1 MFHRLALIA
10 LFIASALLSACAG
23 IATPTVLPP
32 VAETII
38 SEPSIPTQPAISTQ
52 AAIPTPG
59 PTSELPGLDEVAR
72 AQMAVRCAQEFSHS
86 IHPITG
92 QAQFVPQ
99 RVAAQIEVQGNW
111 SDYSPD
117 LNHSGFDASVHPSAA
132 DYLVCIR
139 ETRINVGSYTDNASA
154 YRREW
159 EVLLVSFPGQ
169 EVLRSSNFT
178 GGEPPGIKGYGGP
191 GYGARPV
198 EALAEWLESFTAPPP
213 GSLRPFLTLQ
223 PEDGFVSTALAFT
236 PDGQTLVSGQAS
248 GGLSLWQLLDA
259 PTETSL
265 PAQANDILDLSISPD
280 GSLLA
285 AVDRDGQ
292 AQIINLT
299 YQSQVASFGLN
310 SVPAIS
316 VALLPQGDRIVAGGA
331 NGQIA
336 VYDIATSNQL
346 AAFGD
351 SSMAWSNFLALAPDG
366 KTLAGSQPGPAVVAW
381 DLESS
386 QELFRL
392 VAPEY
397 PLKLAWVDGGQK
409 LAGLFLGGEVR
420 LWDASGQLLHS
431 FQAGQVE
438 RAAFSPDGLL
448 LATAGVQGGVKLW
461 DLQTGALS
469 SLSLIGP
476 DELITALAFSPDSQR
491 LAAAVWDSPIVVWE
505 LGQGSPAAAVPPASP
520 AKTPTSPAP
529 RPAKTPTSPAPSSPS
544 PVGWTYLSE
553 FKPTVVQ
560 LGYGTYSVGTFKFSS
575 EDPADDVHTGDPIRM
590 HGVDYPQGIFAHAPA
605 RFTYNIDGQSFS
617 EFQATLGLIEKINC
631 GDGVEF
637 VLLLD
642 GQEIYHSP
650 RLQQWSTPLKIQVP
664 LSAGSQL
671 SLVVEM
677 GDRSNKDCDW
687 AIWGD
692 PRLR

>member
-10 LFIASALLSACAG
+10 LFIASALLSACTGAP
-23 IATPTVLPP
+23 TPTILPR

-38 SEPSIPTQPAISTQ
+38 SDSSVPDQSTIPTQPAISTQ

-59 PTSELPGLDEVAR
+59 PTSELPGLDEIAR

-99 RVAAQIEVQGNW
+99 RVAAQIEVQGSW

-169 EVLRSSNFT
+169 EVLGSSNFT
-178 GGEPPGIKGYGGP
+178 GGEPPGIKGYSGP
-191 GYGARPV
+191 GYGDQPV
-198 EALAEWLESFTAPPP
+198 LALAEWLEGFTAPPP

-223 PEDGFVSTALAFT
+223 PGDGFVSTALAFT
-236 PDGQTLVSGQAS
+236 PAGQTLVSGQAS

-265 PAQANDILDLSISPD
+265 PAQANDILDLSVSPD

-285 AVDRDGQ
+285 VVDRDGQ
-292 AQIINLT
+292 ARIINLT

-310 SVPAIS
+310 PVPTIS

-336 VYDIATSNQL
+336 VYEIATSNQL
-346 AAFGD
+346 ATFGEF
-351 SSMAWSNFLALAPDG
+351 SQAWSNILALAPDG

-381 DLESS
+381 DLESG

-392 VAPEY
+392 AASEY
-397 PLKLAWVDGGQK
+397 PQKLAWVAGRQK

-420 LWDASGQLLHS
+420 VWDASGQLLYS

-448 LATAGVQGGVKLW
+448 IATAGVQGGVKLW
-461 DLQTGALS
+461 DMQTGALS

-476 DELITALAFSPDSQR
+476 DELITALAFSPDSRR
-491 LAAAVWDSPIVVWE
+491 LAAAVWDSSIVIWE
-505 LGQGSPAAAVPPASP
+505 LGQGSTAPSVPTASP
-520 AKTPTSPAP
+520 AKTSTNPAH
-529 RPAKTPTSPAPSSPS
+529 SSPS

-575 EDPADDVHTGDPIRM
+575 EDSADDIHTGDPIRM

-605 RFTYNIDGQSFS
+605 RFTYTIDGQSFS

-637 VLLLD
+637 VLWLD
-642 GQEIYHSP
+642 GQEIYRSP
-650 RLQQWSTPLKIQVP
+650 RLQPWSTPLKVQVP
-664 LSAGSQL
+664 LSPGSQL
-671 SLVVEM
+671 SLVVEA
-677 GDRSNKDCDW
+677 GSHSNKDCDW
-687 AIWGD
+687 AIWGN

>member
-1 MFHRLALIA
+1 MLYPPRRLIVAFL
-10 LFIASALLSACAG
+10 LASTLLSACAG

-32 VAETII
+32 VAETIM

-59 PTSELPGLDEVAR
+59 PTSELPGLDKLAR
-72 AQMAVRCAQEFSHS
+72 AQMAVRCAEEFSHS

-99 RVAAQIEVQGNW
+99 RVVAQIEVEGNW
-111 SDYSPD
+111 SDFSQD
-117 LNHSGFDASVHPSAA
+117 LTHSGFAASDHPSSA

-139 ETRINVGSYTDNASA
+139 ETRINVGSYTDNAAA

-178 GGEPPGIKGYGGP
+178 GGEPPGIKGYAGP

-198 EALAEWLESFTAPPP
+198 EALAEWLEGFTAPPP

-223 PEDGFVSTALAFT
+223 PEDGFASTALAFT

-248 GGLSLWQLLDA
+248 GGLSLWQLLNA

-265 PAQANDILDLSISPD
+265 PAQTNDILDLSISPD

-310 SVPAIS
+310 AMPAIS
-316 VALLPQGDRIVAGGA
+316 VALLPQGDKIVAGGA

-346 AAFGD
+346 TVFGE
-351 SSMAWSNFLALAPDG
+351 SSQAWSNFLALAPDG

-381 DLESS
+381 NLESG

-392 VAPEY
+392 AAPEY
-397 PLKLAWVDGGQK
+397 PQTLAWVDGGQK

-420 LWDASGQLLHS
+420 AWDASGQLLHS

-438 RAAFSPDGLL
+438 RAAFSADGLL

-491 LAAAVWDSPIVVWE
+491 LAAAVWDSPIVVWD
-505 LGQGSPAAAVPPASP
+505 LSQGSPAAAVPPASP
-520 AKTPTSPAP
+520 ANTPTI
-529 RPAKTPTSPAPSSPS
+529 PTASSPTQA
-544 PVGWTYLSE
+544 GWTYLADL
-553 FKPTVVQ
+553 KPNVEQ

-605 RFTYNIDGQSFS
+605 RFTYTIDGQAFS

-650 RLQQWSTPLKIQVP
+650 RLQQWSTPLQVQVSLP
-664 LSAGSQL
+664 AGSQL